1 MSEDEYDDTRK
12 IGRVFVWIAW
22 LLGIGML
29 VFVFQDILDEQH
41 NPNAS
46 PDLYLNQAGKSEVHL
61 KQNRYGHYVTGGRI
75 NEQAVTFLLDTG
87 ATEVSIP
94 SHIAEQLNL
103 PVLGNYPVQTANG
116 TVKVYQTRLEQLSI
130 GNIFLYNVS
139 AHINPGMQSDQ
150 ILLGMSAL
158 RKIEFS
164 QTGKQLILR
173 EP

>member
-1 MSEDEYDDTRK
+1 MSEDGDDTRK
-12 IGRVFVWIAW
+12 IARLFIWIAW

-29 VFVFQDILDEQH
+29 MFVFQDILDKQL

-46 PDLYLNQAGKSEVHL
+46 PEYYLNETGKSEVHL

-94 SHIAEQLNL
+94 AHIAKQLNL

-139 AHINPGMQSDQ
+139 AHINPGMHSDE

-158 RKIEFS
+158 KKIEFR

-173 EP
+173 QP